1 MTAEMEIDLE
11 ELVGSAFANTTGPG
25 TDDQFSGVVR
35 VEQPDGSRVELARGF
50 ADRANNRPIS
60 TSTRFAVASATKGLT
75 ALAMMS
81 LVEEGLLSLEAP
93 VVEWVGGRLPLID
106 KRVTVGQLLEH
117 TSGIGDYLDEEQLG
131 DIDDHVLDVSAH
143 TLDAPSDYLDL
154 LAPLSQVSEPGSVFA
169 YNNSGYVLLSIIVE
183 QITGSFHDAVHDRI
197 LLPAGMSAAGFF
209 RSDDLPADVALGYL
223 EDGRTNVFHLPVI
236 GAGDGGIY
244 LGLDDVSALWD
255 ALFDGRLVSPSIVR
269 SMTEPRNSGT
279 NGDYGM
285 GFWVRPDGQRV
296 WLEGMDPGV
305 SFFSE
310 RDPASGMT
318 YTVMSNTSSGVWPIG
333 KRFRAL
339 FG

>member
-1 MTAEMEIDLE
+1 MEIDLE
-11 ELVGSAFANTTGPG
+11 ELVDSAFANTIGQG

-35 VEQPDGSRVELARGF
+35 VEQPNGSRVELARGF
-50 ADRANNRPIS
+50 ADRVNRRPIA

-75 ALAMMS
+75 ALTVMA
-81 LVEEGLLSLEAP
+81 LIEEGKLSLEAP
-93 VVEWVGGRLPLID
+93 VVEWLCGRLPLID
-106 KRVTVGQLLEH
+106 ERVTVGQLLEH

-143 TLDAPSDYLDL
+143 TLEAPSNYLDL
-154 LAPLSQVSEPGSVFA
+154 LSPHPQVSAPGSAFA
-169 YNNSGYVLLSIIVE
+169 YNNSGYVLLSIIIE
-183 QITGSFHDAVHDRI
+183 QVTGSFHDAVRDRI
-197 LLPAGMSAAGFF
+197 LLPAGMSGAGFF
-209 RSDDLPADVALGYL
+209 RSDDLPPDVALGYL
-223 EDGRTNVFHLPVI
+223 KGGRTNAFHLPVI

-244 LGLDDVSALWD
+244 LGLDDVTALWD
-255 ALFDGRLVSPSIVR
+255 ELFNGGLVSSVTAR
-269 SMTEPRNSGT
+269 VMTEPRNSHT
-279 NGDYGM
+279 NGAYGM

-310 RDPASGMT
+310 RDPSSGLT

-333 KRFRAL
+333 KRLRAL